1 VKNST
6 DPSSHRKAEERFI
19 GHVEQLLHDDRLRVD
34 VTRGWFGRRVTQRQV
49 GLLNPKPLKQ
59 SGEPPEKKLIRL
71 MSEMGKPDRE
81 LQAQLPL
88 GRTLDVDL
96 ARVRFK
102 VWRTTV
108 GYVRVVSIAP
118 QRELIAGQA
127 PAPLSRSDVERH
139 LDNLP
144 PLSHGV
150 PTTLVVL
157 STSGFE
163 SGAHT
168 LAQRGLGRTVIL
180 VEPNAAGGYTVIG
193 PPETASINELFDP
206 EAEEEKRQRVREL
219 LQASQMDLSGSG
231 VAADRIV
238 ARTQLPAQFVEAE
251 LRSYA
256 KENPGLA
263 AKRLDGRLVLFREGT
278 SFATVTPAGGN
289 NMPMI
294 DKIKSLFNR
303 RGETEKKIAF
313 LSERR
318 AALGQQRDRSYEEI
332 ATLETK
338 DAELREQFKNAGPEL
353 MKRRITSQLLQLRK
367 DIERR
372 QQLLNVL
379 NQQVN
384 VVSTHLHN
392 LELVQQGQSA
402 KLPDSEEMAS
412 DAAAAE
418 EMLATLQ
425 ESSEMAESVGG
436 VATGGMSAEEQA
448 LYDEL
453 LRETGAATTET
464 VKEPPVGTG
473 IAGATEMPSG
483 QRIIPPINPAP
494 ERERER
500 QKQSQRNEPEAG

>member
-1 VKNST
+1 
-6 DPSSHRKAEERFI
+6 
-19 GHVEQLLHDDRLRVD
+19 
-34 VTRGWFGRRVTQRQV
+34 
-49 GLLNPKPLKQ
+49 
-59 SGEPPEKKLIRL
+59 
-71 MSEMGKPDRE
+71 
-81 LQAQLPL
+81 
-88 GRTLDVDL
+88 
-96 ARVRFK
+96 
-102 VWRTTV
+102 
-108 GYVRVVSIAP
+108 
-118 QRELIAGQA
+118 
-127 PAPLSRSDVERH
+127 
-139 LDNLP
+139 
-144 PLSHGV
+144 
-150 PTTLVVL
+150 
-157 STSGFE
+157 
-163 SGAHT
+163 
-168 LAQRGLGRTVIL
+168 
-180 VEPNAAGGYTVIG
+180 
-193 PPETASINELFDP
+193 
-206 EAEEEKRQRVREL
+206 
-219 LQASQMDLSGSG
+219 
-231 VAADRIV
+231 
-238 ARTQLPAQFVEAE
+238 
-251 LRSYA
+251 
-256 KENPGLA
+256 
-263 AKRLDGRLVLFREGT
+263 
-278 SFATVTPAGGN
+278 
-289 NMPMI
+289 
-294 DKIKSLFNR
+294 
-303 RGETEKKIAF
+303 
-313 LSERR
+313 
-318 AALGQQRDRSYEEI
+318 LGQQRDRSYEEI